1 MNAGWLKY
9 LPNFIREKLE
19 ARHGLQAIIGNI
31 GWLFADKVLR
41 MGVGLFV
48 GVWIARYLGPEQFGL
63 WNYAAAFTALF
74 GAFATLGLDGI
85 VVREL
90 VKNPERQNELLGSA
104 FALKLIGGVIT
115 LLIATSAIT
124 VVRSGETL
132 TLWLVGLSAAGFIFQ
147 SANVVDFYFQAKL
160 KSRYTVYAANA
171 SFVLITLVKIV
182 LLLTSAPLIAFAW
195 AGLGE
200 IALTAIFLLVA
211 YRANHHNMRSW
222 RYEPRIVRDLLR
234 DSWPLILSGLATMI
248 YMRIDQV
255 MIGQILGD
263 KEVGLFSVAVRI
275 SELWFFIPMA
285 IISSVFPAIIA
296 DKEQGEAVYL
306 QRLQKLY
313 DLMVMLALSVAIP
326 LTFFSDWLVVMLFGV
341 TYLHAGIVLAIHVWS
356 GVFIFIGV
364 ASGQW
369 FLTEN
374 LQRFAFYR
382 TLFGALLNI
391 GLNYIFI
398 PRYGIVGAAIS
409 TVVSQMAVSYLF
421 DIASTKTRGQFL
433 LKTKSFFFF
442 LRFNDWMR
450 NS

>member
-1 MNAGWLKY
+1 
-9 LPNFIREKLE
+9 
-19 ARHGLQAIIGNI
+19 
-31 GWLFADKVLR
+31 
-41 MGVGLFV
+41 
-48 GVWIARYLGPEQFGL
+48 
-63 WNYAAAFTALF
+63 
-74 GAFATLGLDGI
+74 
-85 VVREL
+85 
-90 VKNPERQNELLGSA
+90 
-104 FALKLIGGVIT
+104 
-115 LLIATSAIT
+115 
-124 VVRSGETL
+124 
-132 TLWLVGLSAAGFIFQ
+132 
-147 SANVVDFYFQAKL
+147 
-160 KSRYTVYAANA
+160 
-171 SFVLITLVKIV
+171 
-182 LLLTSAPLIAFAW
+182 
-195 AGLGE
+195 
-200 IALTAIFLLVA
+200 
-211 YRANHHNMRSW
+211 
-222 RYEPRIVRDLLR
+222 
-234 DSWPLILSGLATMI
+234 
-248 YMRIDQV
+248 
-255 MIGQILGD
+255 
-263 KEVGLFSVAVRI
+263 
-275 SELWFFIPMA
+275 
-285 IISSVFPAIIA
+285 
-296 DKEQGEAVYL
+296 
-306 QRLQKLY
+306 
-313 DLMVMLALSVAIP
+313 LALSVAIP